1 MGSTQQTRDLKYEDP
16 LFARV
21 KKTEKRD
28 VVDKAGNGGMWRMWG
43 PVVLVAGLGFLAYFL
58 FQNQKEINQLHANLA
73 ESQSELEGVNS
84 QLETSG
90 EEIVELRGGL
100 TRNQSQLKSQA
111 RQLKQYGELYK
122 GVKSEQQQQTRE
134 LRAMALEKADRSWVD
149 SLESETAGIKED
161 LQTVDKQVSQ
171 ANSAISDLRQTTTEN
186 RTGVTAN
193 RDGLATVRQT
203 AEGTAQEL
211 SRFQQSLE
219 RDYYNFEVPKK
230 AGGFIKVFDV
240 TLRLRKTDVKKQRY
254 ELDIYLG
261 KERIKKKD
269 RYINE
274 PIYFYQEGLKKPYEV
289 VVTKVNKE
297 YVVGYLSVPK
307 G

>member
-1 MGSTQQTRDLKYEDP
+1 MWEANPGIEKCGECGAWLSWWPGSVSWPTSCFRTRRKSN
-16 LFARV
+16 
-21 KKTEKRD
+21 K
-28 VVDKAGNGGMWRMWG
+28 
-43 PVVLVAGLGFLAYFL
+43 
-58 FQNQKEINQLHANLA
+58 LHANLA
-73 ESQSELEGVNS
+73 ESQSELEGVSS

-90 EEIVELRGGL
+90 KEIVELRGGL
-100 TRNQSQLKSQA
+100 TRSQSQLKSQG

-122 GVKSEQQQQTRE
+122 GVKSEQQQQQTRE
-134 LRAMALEKADRSWVD
+134 LRAMALEKAARSWVD

-171 ANSAISDLRQTTTEN
+171 ANSAISNLRQMTAEN
-186 RTGVTAN
+186 RSGVTAN

-254 ELDIYLG
+254 ELDIYLAQ
-261 KERIKKKD
+261 KLIKKKD
-269 RYINE
+269 QYINE
-274 PIYFYQEGLKKPYEV
+274 PIFFYQEGLKKPYEV